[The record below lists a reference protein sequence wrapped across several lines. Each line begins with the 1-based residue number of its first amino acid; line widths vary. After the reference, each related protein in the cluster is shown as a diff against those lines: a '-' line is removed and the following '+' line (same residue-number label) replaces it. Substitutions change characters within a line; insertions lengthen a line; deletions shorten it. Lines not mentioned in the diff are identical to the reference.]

1 MGAIGRMNRNQPR
14 QPNLGFGQW
23 VQLDEQEFTRK
34 LKSKATQGVQGY
46 SIATIADYEPNP
58 DLAAKVAVGIVQKL
72 HHPNPFDG
80 NFEPEFDRLAQ

>member
-1 MGAIGRMNRNQPR
+1 MNRNRPGKSIS
-14 QPNLGFGQW
+14 GFGQR
-23 VQLDEQEFTRK
+23 VQPDQQHFTRK
-34 LKSKATQGVQGY
+34 PKSKAAQGAHGY
-46 SIATIADYEPNP
+46 QIATIADYEPNP